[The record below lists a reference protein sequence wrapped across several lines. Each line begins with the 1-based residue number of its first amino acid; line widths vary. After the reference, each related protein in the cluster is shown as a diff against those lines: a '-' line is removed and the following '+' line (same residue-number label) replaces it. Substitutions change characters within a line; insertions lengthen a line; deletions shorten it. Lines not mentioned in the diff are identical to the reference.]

1 MTYHGLLDWR
11 LAISY
16 LKILFDINY
25 KAGLDGNF
33 NSPELQGW
41 LETSIKLRD
50 SFISYFNYQPVMWG
64 SLPGFIAGPR
74 TAPRKFIVV
83 HPLWNCNSL
92 SGILAEATAAAGGR
106 VDDYIDTFNLLRRPG
121 WCRTSMAGTG
131 G

>member
-16 LKILFDINY
+16 LKILSDVNY

-33 NSPELQGW
+33 NSPELEGW
-41 LETSIKLRD
+41 IETAIKLRD
-50 SFISYFNYQPVMWG
+50 SFISYFGYQPMMWG
-64 SLPGFIAGPR
+64 VLPGFIAGSR
-74 TAPRKFIVV
+74 RFIVV

-121 WCRTSMAGTG
+121 WCRTSIAGIG
-131 G
+131 